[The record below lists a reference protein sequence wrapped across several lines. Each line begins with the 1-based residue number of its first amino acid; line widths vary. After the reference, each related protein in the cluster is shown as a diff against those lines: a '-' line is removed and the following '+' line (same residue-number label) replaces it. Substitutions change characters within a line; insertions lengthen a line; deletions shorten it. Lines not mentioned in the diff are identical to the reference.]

1 MNRWIA
7 TIACAALVLGGSTD
21 LPAAPPVQE
30 APLPVLSAVSQS
42 LTDATLLQLLDGL
55 GYAPK
60 KLSKG
65 YLIAIQR
72 ESWTYYVQLVLS
84 PDQTK
89 LGMNANLATS
99 ADPAALP
106 ASVWLALLQDNEDV
120 DPSSFY
126 FNRKRN
132 KLYLHRVLDN
142 HAITS
147 AFLREQ
153 IDKFCQNIKSSADD
167 WGAVK

>member
-1 MNRWIA
+1 MNRWITA
-7 TIACAALVLGGSTD
+7 IVCTTLVLGGSAA
-21 LPAAPPVQE
+21 LPASPPVQE
-30 APLPVLSAVSQS
+30 APQPGAPAAGQS
-42 LTDATLLQLLDGL
+42 LTDVTLLQLLDGL

-65 YLIAIQR
+65 FLIAIQR
-72 ESWTYYVQLVLS
+72 ESWTYNIQLVLS
-84 PDQTK
+84 PDRTK

-99 ADPAALP
+99 ANPAALP

-120 DPSSFY
+120 DPSCFY
-126 FNRKRN
+126 FNRKQN

-147 AFLREQ
+147 AFLRDQ
-153 IDKFCQNIKSSADD
+153 IDKFCQNIKGSADD